1 MMIYDI
7 AVVEDQ
13 GTYWKINNLVQNT
26 MENLANSTE
35 KTLRLSYMANEL
47 IKEAMLSGK
56 VVHVPKENLRSVEVL
71 PGDFTI
77 IEPSEEDKLQATK
90 DAVNA
95 RVRMLIT
102 PTLTKISG
110 ITLYGFMVLNN
121 DLANA
126 GYFITNENREEKY
139 LEILET
145 GDEKLIAKLEDY
157 LNYKDEIESV
167 AFLERDFSAFR
178 KEVKQ
183 SNSVDEVVKLQDDFL
198 EKMKTRLK

>member
-1 MMIYDI
+1 MMIYDL

-56 VVHVPKENLRSVEVL
+56 VVHVPKENLRSIEVL

-77 IEPSEEDKLQATK
+77 IEPSEEDMLQATK

-145 GDEKLIAKLEDY
+145 EDETLISKLEDY
-157 LNYKDEIESV
+157 LNYKDEIERV
-167 AFLERDFSAFR
+167 AFLERNFSKFR
-178 KEVKQ
+178 KEINQLTSIAEVIKRQ
-183 SNSVDEVVKLQDDFL
+183 DEFL
-198 EKMKTRLK
+198 ETTKIALK

>member
-1 MMIYDI
+1 MIIYDI

-95 RVRMLIT
+95 RVRMFIT

-145 GDEKLIAKLEDY
+145 EDESLISKLEDY
-157 LNYKDEIESV
+157 LNYKDEIERV
-167 AFLERDFSAFR
+167 AFLERNFSKFR
-178 KEVKQ
+178 KEINQ
-183 SNSVDEVVKLQDDFL
+183 LTSIDEVIKLQDEFL
-198 EKMKTRLK
+198 ETTKTALK